1 MCYRPTVEIIVGLW
15 LAVNLLGFLAVD
27 ASDLHIVSSS
37 MMVSTSLDTPD
48 DLKHQSVFPLSV
60 HGVAFNATC
69 DHSSL
74 RNDCLKTP
82 SASRHDFKPHRVN
95 CVFLL

>member
-15 LAVNLLGFLAVD
+15 LAVNLLGCLAVD
-27 ASDLHIVSSS
+27 DSDLHIASSS
-37 MMVSTSLDTPD
+37 TMVSTSLDTPD
-48 DLKHQSVFPLSV
+48 DLKHQSVFPLPV

-69 DHSSL
+69 DLSSL
-74 RNDCLKTP
+74 RNGFLRTP
-82 SASRHDFKPHRVN
+82 PVSRQDFKPHRVN